1 MTTRLL
7 NNRPEHF
14 CDDIQWYSQME
25 TLNGSVLLQVWFGD
39 TRDVLLKTSAGHF
52 FISSGSAW
60 KGSWLVL
67 SVHLRMLALSS
78 SRYTPDTK
86 FSQVTSQWADLVWT
100 EKFWQKFHS
109 YLHRIFMESMKIGLL
124 NFQLNLD
131 RILILVHFYP
141 FLKLPQ
147 AIEGLLTRRP
157 RFGRSTATITSDN
170 PGYKKKSW
178 ENHKYRSKVRKQRIF

>member
-1 MTTRLL
+1 M
-7 NNRPEHF
+7 
-14 CDDIQWYSQME
+14 
-25 TLNGSVLLQVWFGD
+25 
-39 TRDVLLKTSAGHF
+39 
-52 FISSGSAW
+52 
-60 KGSWLVL
+60 L

-86 FSQVTSQWADLVWT
+86 FSQVTSQWT
-100 EKFWQKFHS
+100 ERPFGLRKPDKS
-109 YLHRIFMESMKIGLL
+109 SIPIFIESLIPSMKIGLL

-131 RILILVHFYP
+131 RILIVVHFYP

-178 ENHKYRSKVRKQRIF
+178 ENHKYRSKVRKQHIFNHFYVSRWLNCSIRERQWNVTEIKCI